1 MIIVSSCQ
9 NENSH
14 LGDEFFKNGEYKK
27 AIEAY
32 DSYLKLKP
40 KHVKTI
46 YNRGRCYQELG
57 AFDKALEDFN
67 LVIKFDANNENALLS
82 IGQEFYRKK
91 EYKSAT
97 YFTEKVLERNPNS
110 TMAYYLKGRA
120 NHKQGHFREALKN
133 YNFTIN
139 LSPDFGE
146 GYFHRSAVKLYLKD
160 NKSACA
166 DLKKAV
172 DLNVEGAKEALRKN
186 CR

>member
-1 MIIVSSCQ
+1 METLALC
-9 NENSH
+9 
-14 LGDEFFKNGEYKK
+14 LWDAKNFAK
-27 AIEAY
+27 
-32 DSYLKLKP
+32 DFPRPLDPP
-40 KHVKTI
+40 K
-46 YNRGRCYQELG
+46 R
-57 AFDKALEDFN
+57 
-67 LVIKFDANNENALLS
+67 
-82 IGQEFYRKK
+82 YRKK

-97 YFTEKVLERNPNS
+97 YFSEKVLERNPNN

-166 DLKKAV
+166 DLRKAV